1 MHLNADSNAA
11 FPLAISSRLLSWTS
25 AEYDSTI
32 KKTQHVENLLAFVEP
47 NHKNMLFFTAVLQRD
62 SGSYSI
68 MFDLC
73 HFSINFF
80 FTIAKLNAIAMI
92 PIDYPNSSPMF
103 SLELDW
109 HGKHTR
115 TNSEIIR
122 VRQVVPSNYK
132 LRNFHT

>member
-1 MHLNADSNAA
+1 
-11 FPLAISSRLLSWTS
+11 
-25 AEYDSTI
+25 
-32 KKTQHVENLLAFVEP
+32 
-47 NHKNMLFFTAVLQRD
+47 MLFFTAVLQRD

-73 HFSINFF
+73 HFSINFV
-80 FTIAKLNAIAMI
+80 FTKAKLNAIAMI